1 MVLCMKS
8 YNLKEYPLKRLSVQY
23 PLFRRSGVQYSDMSN
38 FVLEEEFVARYLHDN
53 PDLDTHYASEM
64 YKVYTDNDV
73 YIAAIDSVCL
83 MPERYRYYGDI
94 EAMLLADYQWYD
106 YDVLDDMRKVY
117 FGVVKDRTLFK
128 KMLDEHIRK
137 NEE

>member
-1 MVLCMKS
+1 
-8 YNLKEYPLKRLSVQY
+8 
-23 PLFRRSGVQYSDMSN
+23 
-38 FVLEEEFVARYLHDN
+38 
-53 PDLDTHYASEM
+53 
-64 YKVYTDNDV
+64 
-73 YIAAIDSVCL
+73 

-128 KMLDEHIRK
+128 KMLDEYVRR